1 MNELAGK
8 NILIGVTGGIAAY
21 KVVEVASR
29 LKKLGANVRVVMTRA
44 AAEFVAPRTFQ
55 ETTGNA
61 VSVEMFAGAV
71 NFHVEHI
78 ALANFADVVLIA
90 PATANFLAKA
100 AHGIADDL
108 LTTVVLAT
116 TAPMIIAPSMN
127 THMLEHPATQKNLEI
142 LASRGVQILDAA
154 TGWLACG
161 INGKGRL
168 PEPENICAE
177 IVKFFAP
184 KILSGK
190 KILVTAGG
198 TVEPIDPVRFICNR
212 SSGKMGCEIAR
223 AAQNAGAEVIL
234 VAANISVPPPQN
246 VGLVKVE
253 TALEMRDAVLA
264 EYDSVDAVIM
274 SAAVSD
280 YRVKNVSPQKIKK
293 DAESLTLELIKN
305 PDILKELGQRKTN
318 QLLVGFAAET
328 QNVVEYARAKLA
340 EKNLDF
346 IVANNVAQEGAGFGV
361 DTNIATLIHRDG
373 TQENLQKMS
382 KAALAE
388 IIVQRVA
395 ENLNK

>member
-29 LKKLGANVRVVMTRA
+29 LKKLGANVRVIMTKA

-116 TAPMIIAPSMN
+116 TAPLIIAPSMN

-142 LASRGVQILDAA
+142 LASRGVQILDAE

-161 INGKGRL
+161 LNGKGRL
-168 PEPENICAE
+168 PEPENICEE

-223 AAQNAGAEVIL
+223 AAQNSGAEVVL
-234 VAANISVPPPQN
+234 VTANISVVPPQN
-246 VGLVKVE
+246 VRLVKAE

-264 EYDSVDAVIM
+264 EYDSVDAVVM

-280 YRVKNVSPQKIKK
+280 YRVKNVAAQKIKK
-293 DAESLTLELIKN
+293 DAENFTLELIKN

-328 QNVVEYARAKLA
+328 QNLVEYASAKLA

-346 IVANNVAQEGAGFGV
+346 IVANNVAQDGAGFSV
-361 DTNIATLIHRDG
+361 DTNIVTLIHRDG
-373 TQENLQKMS
+373 AQENLPKMS
-382 KAALAE
+382 KASLAE
-388 IIVQRVA
+388 IIVKRVA
-395 ENLNK
+395 ENLH